1 MSYNKKILRNKSY
14 DKLPVHRPDED
25 LWDQINARL
34 NEGKADN
41 YHNALSELPAHKAP
55 SGIWEGIEKHLSKRR
70 YRLALIWL
78 GLATAASIAIFTVLN
93 SPLISTEKPGKTP
106 SNVTSFNNETT
117 LPEKNES
124 QPLTGNST
132 NLNRIL
138 PANSALRNNETTHT
152 SGYVKH
158 ENSEAMIAA
167 ASVRSNLPKPSR
179 TELATII
186 FKPQFTAISTGDRRN
201 GRANTAPVVQPSLV
215 ADNSLNNIPQEKKV
229 SRLSLALAYIPE
241 SINNGYNPAIF
252 HNVDLTASVDLK
264 NLRLRSSMGMTYNSE
279 HYSYSVNAS
288 RNSDNMNNNPGYD
301 STNAAYE
308 SVSNFEG
315 VERHGFVSWDI
326 GAGHKLFSTK
336 KFTTWINAG
345 AGLDVRV
352 NNASLRDATIE
363 TMSKNY
369 NSTVNSIDIDDPIYN
384 RMSMSLV
391 SGIEFDYRIIKRL
404 SLSMQPQ
411 IRYYLYPIFKNPESL
426 PDPYSLGFRTGIKFD
441 L

>member
-1 MSYNKKILRNKSY
+1 
-14 DKLPVHRPDED
+14 
-25 LWDQINARL
+25 
-34 NEGKADN
+34 
-41 YHNALSELPAHKAP
+41 
-55 SGIWEGIEKHLSKRR
+55 
-70 YRLALIWL
+70 
-78 GLATAASIAIFTVLN
+78 
-93 SPLISTEKPGKTP
+93 
-106 SNVTSFNNETT
+106 
-117 LPEKNES
+117 
-124 QPLTGNST
+124 
-132 NLNRIL
+132 
-138 PANSALRNNETTHT
+138 
-152 SGYVKH
+152 
-158 ENSEAMIAA
+158 
-167 ASVRSNLPKPSR
+167 
-179 TELATII
+179 
-186 FKPQFTAISTGDRRN
+186 
-201 GRANTAPVVQPSLV
+201 
-215 ADNSLNNIPQEKKV
+215 
-229 SRLSLALAYIPE
+229 
-241 SINNGYNPAIF
+241 
-252 HNVDLTASVDLK
+252 
-264 NLRLRSSMGMTYNSE
+264 
-279 HYSYSVNAS
+279 
-288 RNSDNMNNNPGYD
+288 MNNNPGYD